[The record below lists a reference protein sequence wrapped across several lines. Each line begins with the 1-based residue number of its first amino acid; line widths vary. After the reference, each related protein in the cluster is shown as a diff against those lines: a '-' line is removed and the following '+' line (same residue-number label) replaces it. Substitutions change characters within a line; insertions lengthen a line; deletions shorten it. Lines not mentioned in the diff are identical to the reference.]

1 MNLTK
6 IILICCTLSII
17 FSKNINSLD
26 RYDEIIAQEFTLIN
40 NEGNIVMKL
49 SKMDFEQINNLAS
62 WIQNNS
68 ELYQKLNEAQ
78 NQLSNHYDI
87 QIDSVNNNILKLKNK
102 IDNALSII
110 NKDVNLITNELKS
123 LKGGMRI
130 LEQKNNINMDNMNQK
145 TIPMIEE
152 KIDSVNKKIDMIM
165 KFDVMKK
172 EIKKNKKAYYLP

>member
-17 FSKNINSLD
+17 FSKSVNSLD

-49 SKMDFEQINNLAS
+49 SKMDFEQINNLAN

-87 QIDSVNNNILKLKNK
+87 KIDSVNNNILKLKNK
-102 IDNALSII
+102 IDDALSIV
-110 NKDVNLITNELKS
+110 NEDVNLLRNELKS
-123 LKGGMRI
+123 LKDGMII
-130 LEQKNNINMDNMNQK
+130 LKKKKREDDYNINQK

-152 KIDSVNKKIDMIM
+152 KIDSVNKKIEMIM
-165 KFDVMKK
+165 EFDVMKK

>member
-1 MNLTK
+1 M
-6 IILICCTLSII
+6 CCTLSII

-87 QIDSVNNNILKLKNK
+87 KIDSVNNNILKLKNK
-102 IDNALSII
+102 IDDALSIV
-110 NKDVNLITNELKS
+110 NEDVNLLRNELKS
-123 LKGGMRI
+123 LKDGMII
-130 LEQKNNINMDNMNQK
+130 LKKKKREDDYNINQK

-152 KIDSVNKKIDMIM
+152 KIDSVNKKIEMIM
-165 KFDVMKK
+165 EFDVMKK